1 MMAKANHFSVFVTY
15 CICTILPLCVSA
27 QKQSYDEYAL
37 KTAFLYRS
45 LHYIE
50 WPAIST
56 NTADTS
62 LTICAVS
69 NDAFSSTIKSLH
81 LKAVKQHKIIV
92 KTFAHYKQMHHCQ
105 VVYIGK
111 NAADD
116 VFDFFANKSVLTI
129 SDYPGFIEDGGI
141 INFPLQ
147 QDKVAIE
154 INNNEAVKHNL
165 KISAKLLRIAIV
177 KNSSNPASTP

>member
-1 MMAKANHFSVFVTY
+1 MMAKANHFSVFVMY
-15 CICTILPLCVSA
+15 CIGTILPLCVSA
-27 QKQSYDEYAL
+27 QTQSYDEYVL

-50 WPAIST
+50 WPVVPS
-56 NTADTS
+56 NKADTS

-69 NDAFSSTIKSLH
+69 GDAFSSTIKSLH
-81 LKAVKQHKIIV
+81 FKAVNQHKIIV
-92 KTFAHYKQMHHCQ
+92 KTYAHYKQMHDCQ

-111 NAADD
+111 NASDD
-116 VFDFFANKSVLTI
+116 VFDFFATKNVLTV

-141 INFPLQ
+141 INFPLLE
-147 QDKVAIE
+147 DKVGIE

-177 KNSSNPASTP
+177 KNNPNPANTP

>member
-1 MMAKANHFSVFVTY
+1 MIAKVNHFSVFVTY

-27 QKQSYDEYAL
+27 QQQSYDEYAL

-50 WPAIST
+50 WPAIPT
-56 NTADTS
+56 NKADTT

-69 NDAFSSTIKSLH
+69 GDAFSSTIKSLH
-81 LKAVKQHKIIV
+81 FKAVNQHKIIV
-92 KTFAHYKQMHHCQ
+92 KTFAHYKQMHGCQ

-111 NAADD
+111 NASDE
-116 VFDFFANKSVLTI
+116 VFDFFATKNVLTV

-147 QDKVAIE
+147 EDKVGIE
-154 INNNEAVKHNL
+154 INNDEAVKHNL

-177 KNSSNPASTP
+177 KNYPNPTNTP